1 MPIPLRQST
10 ASQII
15 TLGQFV
21 DATDGSTT
29 EDALSIANTDIKLHK
44 WGGTAFTNKNSGGAT
59 FIANGVYYAT
69 LDATDTNTIGP
80 MPIYCT
86 MAGAR
91 PFRLDT
97 VVMDEPAYDAL
108 YAVGGT
114 DYLPVDVTQIA
125 GSTTAATRQSNLLL
139 GAISSSTVAVSPSPT
154 TTAFAGGLVG
164 ASYPDQA
171 FRNMA
176 VVWKTGSNVGLAPHV
191 VSSFTSSSGLF
202 VVSPALSFTPVA
214 GDTFDLVGVSS

>member
-1 MPIPLRQST
+1 MLPLRQST

-44 WGGTAFTNKNSGGAT
+44 WGGTTLTNKNSGGGT
-59 FIANGVYYAT
+59 FISNGVYYAT

-91 PFRLDT
+91 PVKLET
-97 VVMDEPAYDAL
+97 IVLDEPVYDAL
-108 YAVGGT
+108 YTVGGT

-125 GSTTAATRQSNLLL
+125 GNTSAATRQSQLLQF
-139 GAISSSTVAVSPSPT
+139 AINSSTVAVSPSPT
-154 TTAFAGGLVG
+154 TSAFAGGLTGV
-164 ASYPDQA
+164 SYPDNC
-171 FRNMA
+171 FRNA
-176 VVWKTGSNVGLAPHV
+176 AIVFTSGSNAGLTPRV
-191 VSSFTSSSGLF
+191 VTAFTSSSGLF
-202 VVSPALSFTPVA
+202 SVSPALPFAPSS
-214 GDTFDLVGVSS
+214 GDTFLIVGVAV

>member
-1 MPIPLRQST
+1 MIPLRQST

-21 DATDGSTT
+21 DATDGATT

-86 MAGAR
+86 MSGAR
-91 PFRLDT
+91 PIRLNT
-97 VVMDEPAYDAL
+97 IVLDEPVYDSL
-108 YAVGGT
+108 YTVGGT
-114 DYLPVDVTQIA
+114 DYLPVDVIQI
-125 GSTTAATRQSNLLL
+125 GSSTSAATRQSQLLQY
-139 GAISSSTVAVSPSPT
+139 AMNASTVAVSPTPT
-154 TTAFAGGLVG
+154 TTAFAGGLTG
-164 ASYPDQA
+164 ASYPDNC
-171 FRNMA
+171 FRNA
-176 VVWKTGSNVGLAPHV
+176 AIVFTSGSNAWLTPRTVTA
-191 VSSFTSSSGLF
+191 FTSSSGLF
-202 VVSPALSFTPVA
+202 TVSPALPFAPTAADP
-214 GDTFDLVGVSS
+214 FLIVGVAV